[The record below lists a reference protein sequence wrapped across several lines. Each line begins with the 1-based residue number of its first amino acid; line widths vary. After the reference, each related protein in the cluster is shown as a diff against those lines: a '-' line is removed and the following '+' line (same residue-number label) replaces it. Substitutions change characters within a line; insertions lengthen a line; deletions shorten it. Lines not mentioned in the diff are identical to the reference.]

1 MNKIRK
7 TINKR
12 IKSATSAAVYNQKDN
27 KVITNGHLTWGHIHG
42 DREMNTEEE
51 VGSRSLAFCKRVDEK
66 ANINGQPLKVHKKR
80 KRKTKDRK
88 HHNAAQHDGT
98 QDVNSVTES
107 SPHLSTTTE
116 DNVSCVADSYEVKS
130 FHTHKP
136 CKVCSVM
143 SMSSCNLELPYQK

>member
-51 VGSRSLAFCKRVDEK
+51 VGSRSLAFCKRVDKK
-66 ANINGQPLKVHKKR
+66 ASINGQPLKVHKKR
-80 KRKTKDRK
+80 KRKTKDK
-88 HHNAAQHDGT
+88 KQHNTARYDGT
-98 QDVNSVTES
+98 QNINSVTES
-107 SPHLSTTTE
+107 SPHLSAITE
-116 DNVSCVADSYEVKS
+116 DNVPCVADSYAVKN

-136 CKVCSVM
+136 CKVCSVYVDEF
-143 SMSSCNLELPYQK
+143 L